1 MLKDFGKP
9 QALLGLLLAYYMA
22 QEDILTIREN
32 DYQQWV
38 NTLKSRFQT
47 AKVSAS
53 LKVNNELMRFYL
65 SVGKDISNNQF
76 ENRYGSQFYKRLSL
90 DLQHAIPNS
99 KGFSPTNL
107 KYMRYFYEL
116 FRDEIQNHPQ
126 VVDDLVC
133 LPWGHIRYI
142 IDNCKN
148 DSRKALF
155 FVSKTIENNWSRAV
169 LLNFLGTD
177 LYDRQG
183 KAVTNYSRTL
193 PNPQGELAQQITKDS
208 YNFDFLTLSEKYIE
222 KELKDALVANI
233 ERFLLELGQGFAY
246 MGREYRVK
254 IGNTEK
260 FMDML
265 FYNAKLHCY
274 VVVEVKTEVFDAQ
287 NLGQLGLYVSAV
299 NHLIKSPADNPTIGL
314 LICRSK
320 DNVVAKYALESTS
333 LPIGISE
340 YELAKVYPQDFQ
352 STLPSIEQIE
362 KELSKQVKLATQ
374 K

>member
-1 MLKDFGKP
+1 
-9 QALLGLLLAYYMA
+9 
-22 QEDILTIREN
+22 
-32 DYQQWV
+32 
-38 NTLKSRFQT
+38 
-47 AKVSAS
+47 
-53 LKVNNELMRFYL
+53 
-65 SVGKDISNNQF
+65 
-76 ENRYGSQFYKRLSL
+76 
-90 DLQHAIPNS
+90 
-99 KGFSPTNL
+99 
-107 KYMRYFYEL
+107 MRYFYEL
-116 FRDEIQNHPQ
+116 FKDEIQNHPQ
-126 VVDDLVC
+126 VVDELIC

-148 DSRKALF
+148 DSHKALF

-193 PNPQGELAQQITKDS
+193 PNPQGELAQQITKDP

-222 KELKDALVANI
+222 KELKDALVTNI

-246 MGREYRVK
+246 MSREYRVK

-362 KELSKQVKLATQ
+362 KELSKQVKLATH